1 MAEEN
6 KTGEVKQNVF
16 KKIAEIVVAFL
27 QAIFGQINKLKSEN
41 DQKQLELDKRSA
53 HDHID
58 KDAADRGADA
68 LLDDAIRAGGGDP
81 TKPKPE

>member
-6 KTGEVKQNVF
+6 KTKENVF

-27 QAIFGQINKLKSEN
+27 QAVFGQINKLKSEK
-41 DQKQLELDKRSA
+41 DKVQLDLDKNVSHEA
-53 HDHID
+53 ID

-81 TKPKPE
+81 QKPESGSE